1 MVLVEVLTL
10 DLRDYRI
17 SISGC
22 GCNFELNLS
31 LSFFL
36 IIPLVIF
43 LEDKK
48 NC

>member
-31 LSFFL
+31 FFL